1 MAEPEHGRQWQEEG
15 RRHLDQD
22 GFGQRHM
29 GDRVEKTEHR
39 RHTGGGAQQMQAD
52 TLCAQLAEAAGA
64 EQDREQEHQT
74 ERIAGKDDQF
84 AGQALQRQ
92 VLDHCR
98 HHRQQ
103 QFTSNQQQCPA
114 CQVVLCHRL
123 PETSAQTH
131 MDFL

>member
-1 MAEPEHGRQWQEEG
+1 
-15 RRHLDQD
+15 
-22 GFGQRHM
+22 M

-52 TLCAQLAEAAGA
+52 TLCTQLAEAAGA
-64 EQDREQEHQT
+64 EQDREQEYQA

-114 CQVVLCHRL
+114 CEIILCHTSPNRWEPACPRIGRTCRSL
-123 PETSAQTH
+123 PRKRPSSQGGQ
-131 MDFL
+131 LWL